1 MPMEIGLWRMDGDP
15 SRVAPSKLRLE
26 AQLQDLI
33 EADPAVLGE
42 PLLIIGREVPTSD
55 QKRID
60 LLGIDAD
67 GDLHVLELKRDR
79 TPRDVV
85 AQTIDYGSWVQ
96 QLSNEDIRDLFER
109 YKPGTEFDE
118 AFTEHFNTPTPD
130 DLNTAHSLT
139 VVASELDA
147 PTERI
152 IRYLNESFSVPINVL
167 FFRHFTDDE
176 RTYVAR
182 TWLIDDRTA
191 NRSVGRKQSGTR
203 EPWNGSD
210 WYVAFG
216 DSDSRSWDDA
226 RTLGF
231 VSAGGGKR
239 YSGPLKNLPV
249 GGRIFVHLP
258 GRGYVGVGTV
268 TGEATS
274 FDQAVTTVGGVEMR
288 LRDQQ
293 LSRTYSHSPLPS
305 GEDVGE
311 YVVTVDWIVAVPE
324 NEAFWRTGMFANQNV
339 VCKLRNRFTIDELSA
354 PFHLDTE

>member
-1 MPMEIGLWRMDGDP
+1 MEIGLWRMDGEP
-15 SRVAPSKLRLE
+15 TRVSASKLPLE
-26 AQLQDLI
+26 VQLQNLI
-33 EADPAVLGE
+33 EADPSVLGE
-42 PLLIIGREVPTSD
+42 ALMIIGREVPTND

-60 LLGIDAD
+60 LLGIDGD

-96 QLSNEDIRDLFER
+96 QLSNDDVREIFANYR
-109 YKPGTEFDE
+109 PGQQFDE
-118 AFTEHFNTPTPD
+118 AFSEYFNVQTPD
-130 DLNTAHSLT
+130 ELNSAHSLT

-167 FFRHFTDDE
+167 FFRHFTDAD

-182 TWLIDDRTA
+182 TWLIDE
-191 NRSVGRKQSGTR
+191 RSTSQPAGHKQASKK

-216 DSDSRSWDDA
+216 DSNSRSWDDA
-226 RTLGF
+226 RRLGF

-239 YSGPLKNLPV
+239 YSGPLRNLPV
-249 GGRIFVHLP
+249 GGKIFVHIP
-258 GRGYVGVGTV
+258 GAGYVGVGTV
-268 TGEATS
+268 AREAVHFDEAT
-274 FDQAVTTVGGVEMR
+274 VTVAGQSN
-288 LRDQQ
+288 LLSNQS
-293 LSRTYSHSPLPS
+293 LSRPYKHPELPT

-311 YVVTVDWIVAVPE
+311 YVVGVDWVATVPE
-324 NEAFWRTGMFANQNV
+324 EKAFWRTGMFANQNI
-339 VCKLRNRFTIDELSA
+339 VCKLRNRFTIDELTVH
-354 PFHLDTE
+354 FGLGDD